1 MATKNGRMTVYKE
14 KEILYLPEGAKQNI
28 TDAAEH
34 FGMQRG
40 EWLRHIMRQV
50 LKAHQDG
57 QEYASVHL
65 A

>member
-1 MATKNGRMTVYKE
+1 MTTKNGRMTVYKE
-14 KEILYLPEGAKQNI
+14 KEILYLPVGTRAEI
-28 TDAAEH
+28 TSAAEH

-50 LKAHQDG
+50 LKARQDG